1 MADEHSPAD
10 DVSTE
15 LQKPAGR
22 PEPRISV
29 GALPV
34 RLTFTAGR
42 VTLPFGTLSDVGPGY
57 VFALDKRLD
66 DQAILVHANDVP
78 IAVGELVTIG
88 DLIGVRIARMLPP
101 A

>member
-1 MADEHSPAD
+1 
-10 DVSTE
+10 
-15 LQKPAGR
+15 
-22 PEPRISV
+22 
-29 GALPV
+29 V